1 MLIIVLHH
9 MMWVTF
15 IKLVCPLLTPH
26 IIPLLSLDIKK
37 NYTKKVI
44 RNNLSSFSTIFKD
57 AKRSIQITS
66 SVNPFVYPYMSH
78 MQVGSSSAHRSS

>member
-26 IIPLLSLDIKK
+26 IIPLLSLDIK

-66 SVNPFVYPYMSH
+66 SVSPFDYPYMSH
-78 MQVGSSSAHRSS
+78 MQVGSSSAQRSS